1 MDSNTLLGGRYT
13 LSEIIGTGGMSDVYA
28 GTDTLLGRDV
38 AVKMMRPDLAR
49 DTTFLERFRREALNA
64 AKLNHHAIVAVY
76 DTGQTSEADGS
87 VPYIVMERVRGRT
100 LRDIIREDGAL
111 DPEYAATVMA
121 DVADALHFSH
131 EAGIVHRD
139 IKPANIM
146 ITATG
151 SVKVMD
157 FGIARALGD
166 ATSSMTQ
173 TAAVIGTAQYLS
185 PEQARGHSADPRSDI
200 YASGCVLY
208 ELITGRPPFQGES
221 PFSVAY
227 QHVQST
233 PVPPSHVDGIS
244 LNPTTATNVD
254 AVIMTAMAKDPADRY
269 DDAADFADDLRRLAS
284 HRTPLAAQHRTNPY
298 SPVPHQNDPSN
309 VATTVMPA
317 AGAAGG
323 AGVADAAGSGAHSAA
338 TQGAHAAQPGPSDAP
353 GQAQGAHAAVAPA
366 GSETA
371 TRNSGSKHASRH
383 SEQGKKKRSALS
395 TWIRIIWT
403 LVILAVLGI
412 GGAVAWSYYH
422 DNTTN
427 SSLPHVDTN
436 DNKKISIPDVRN
448 LTEDDAIAKLEDAGF
463 KVKTREASNAD
474 VEKGH
479 AIDTSPAAGSQVPK
493 GTQVTLTIS
502 TGKEQTDVPN
512 LTGKDT
518 QEASRL
524 LQEAGLVLDQTV
536 KEAPSDSVPSGRI
549 IEQTPASGSHVAKG
563 SSVTITVSTGP
574 ERVRVPVVTG
584 QSIDDARGNLEGA
597 GFKVT
602 VTEVDSTRPEGTVL
616 RTANEGNQMPKGA
629 TIELQVSRG
638 NQLTMP
644 NLVGQS
650 TSQALSALRSA
661 GWTGGTTR
669 LTTHDQKTN
678 DLTKINEIMTQSIP
692 AGQAVDK
699 DSTIDVGVGS
709 FSLLP

>member
-1 MDSNTLLGGRYT
+1 M
-13 LSEIIGTGGMSDVYA
+13 
-28 GTDTLLGRDV
+28 
-38 AVKMMRPDLAR
+38 
-49 DTTFLERFRREALNA
+49 
-64 AKLNHHAIVAVY
+64 
-76 DTGQTSEADGS
+76 
-87 VPYIVMERVRGRT
+87 
-100 LRDIIREDGAL
+100 
-111 DPEYAATVMA
+111 
-121 DVADALHFSH
+121 
-131 EAGIVHRD
+131 
-139 IKPANIM
+139 
-146 ITATG
+146 
-151 SVKVMD
+151 
-157 FGIARALGD
+157 
-166 ATSSMTQ
+166 
-173 TAAVIGTAQYLS
+173 
-185 PEQARGHSADPRSDI
+185 
-200 YASGCVLY
+200 
-208 ELITGRPPFQGES
+208 
-221 PFSVAY
+221 
-227 QHVQST
+227 
-233 PVPPSHVDGIS
+233 
-244 LNPTTATNVD
+244 
-254 AVIMTAMAKDPADRY
+254 
-269 DDAADFADDLRRLAS
+269 
-284 HRTPLAAQHRTNPY
+284 
-298 SPVPHQNDPSN
+298 
-309 VATTVMPA
+309 
-317 AGAAGG
+317 
-323 AGVADAAGSGAHSAA
+323 
-338 TQGAHAAQPGPSDAP
+338 
-353 GQAQGAHAAVAPA
+353 
-366 GSETA
+366 
-371 TRNSGSKHASRH
+371 
-383 SEQGKKKRSALS
+383 
-395 TWIRIIWT
+395 
-403 LVILAVLGI
+403 
-412 GGAVAWSYYH
+412 
-422 DNTTN
+422 
-427 SSLPHVDTN
+427 
-436 DNKKISIPDVRN
+436 
-448 LTEDDAIAKLEDAGF
+448 
-463 KVKTREASNAD
+463 KTREASNAD

-479 AIDTSPAAGSQVPK
+479 VIDTSPAAGSQVPK